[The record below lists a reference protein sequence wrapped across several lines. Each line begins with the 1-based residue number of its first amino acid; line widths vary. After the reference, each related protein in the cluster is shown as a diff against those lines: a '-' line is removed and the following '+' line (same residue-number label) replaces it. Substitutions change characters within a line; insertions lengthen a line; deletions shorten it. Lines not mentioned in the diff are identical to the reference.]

1 MERRSQSLQSRLNNV
16 KRRLREMR
24 TVTNTASAEISGGE
38 TVIDA
43 DGSIYFLDGGRLVL
57 GSSTVSTLA
66 GTPLINGTGDLSV
79 DSLTVYGDVLSAADY
94 MYQRETID
102 YTVVDTDTI
111 ESMSTEVDLEFPDW
125 SSTALVTFYVYI
137 DTRVR
142 TPNTNNVL
150 VKINGKTV
158 ARPRSD
164 SIGNVQLSSTVVR
177 RVLPDNPTVKIDVEL
192 TDDTFPTGK
201 PRLKIALGGVYSA

>member
-177 RVLPDNPTVKIDVEL
+177 RVLPDNPTVKVDVEL

>member
-1 MERRSQSLQSRLNNV
+1 MERRSQSLHSRLNNV

-94 MYQRETID
+94 MYQREIID

-137 DTRVR
+137 DTRIR
-142 TPNTNNVL
+142 TPNTNSVL
-150 VKINGKTV
+150 VKINGKPV

>member
-111 ESMSTEVDLEFPDW
+111 ESMSTEVDIEFPDW